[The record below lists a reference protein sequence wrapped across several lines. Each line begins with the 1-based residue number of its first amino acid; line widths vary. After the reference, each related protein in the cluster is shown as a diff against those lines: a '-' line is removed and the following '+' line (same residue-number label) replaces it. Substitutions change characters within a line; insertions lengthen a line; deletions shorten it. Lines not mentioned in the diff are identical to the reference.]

1 MRIFWATM
9 GQTNAHRDTQAD
21 DALRVA
27 LVTDAHYADK
37 EPAIGRIYRDS
48 LPKLAAAVDA
58 LTNLNPDVAVQLGDF
73 IDSTGPEDAD
83 RLREI
88 NAVFEKLPG
97 RRCYVLGNHCLERLS
112 KREYL
117 QIVGQAQSNFS
128 FDCKGVHLV
137 VLDACFT
144 ADGKSYDAGHY
155 EWTDSDIPPAQQQ
168 WLAADLASTS
178 LPTIVFVHQRLDSPD
193 DARYRV
199 VSDAAVRAIL
209 ETSDR
214 VKLVVQGHDHP
225 GAFRTINGVAYLTL
239 PSLVT
244 SRDRSGGGYS
254 LLRVWADGRFAVQGY
269 GEHRSFDSP
278 SLKILETARS

>member
-1 MRIFWATM
+1 MFDERSNFS
-9 GQTNAHRDTQAD
+9 AD
-21 DALRVA
+21 ANALRVA

-48 LPKLAAAVDA
+48 LPKLTAAVDA
-58 LTNLNPDVAVQLGDF
+58 LSKFRPDVSVELGDF

-83 RLREI
+83 GLREI
-88 NAVFEKLPG
+88 NAVFSRLPG
-97 RRCYVLGNHCLERLS
+97 QRCYVLGNHCLERLS

-117 QIVGQAQSNFS
+117 EIVGQTQPNLS
-128 FDCKGVHLV
+128 FDCKGVHLI

-144 ADGKSYDAGHY
+144 AAGRSYDAGPY

-168 WLAADLASTS
+168 WLADDLAGTT
-178 LPTIVFVHQRLDSPD
+178 LPTIVFIHQRLDSPD

-199 VSDAAVRAIL
+199 ASDAAVRSIL
-209 ETSDR
+209 ESSDR
-214 VKLVVQGHDHP
+214 VKLVVQGHDHV
-225 GAFRTINGVAYLTL
+225 GAFRVINGIAYLTL

-254 LLRVWADGRFAVQGY
+254 LLQVWTDGRFAVQGF
-269 GEHRSFDSP
+269 GEHGSFDSS
-278 SLKILETARS
+278 SLNTLESAKS

>member
-1 MRIFWATM
+1 M
-9 GQTNAHRDTQAD
+9 GQTNAHRGTQAD
-21 DALRVA
+21 NALRVA

-48 LPKLAAAVDA
+48 LPKLTAAVAA
-58 LTNLNPDVAVQLGDF
+58 LSKLNPDVAVQLGDF

-88 NAVFEKLPG
+88 NAVFAQLHA
-97 RRCYVLGNHCLERLS
+97 RRCYVMGNHCLERLS

-117 QIVGQAQSNFS
+117 QIVGQSQANFS
-128 FDCKGVHLV
+128 FDCKGVHLI

-144 ADGKSYDAGHY
+144 AAGKSYAGHY
-155 EWTDSDIPPAQQQ
+155 EWTDSDIPLEQQE
-168 WLAADLASTS
+168 WHAADLGGTS
-178 LPTIVFVHQRLDSPD
+178 LPTVVFVHQRLDSPD

-199 VSDAAVRAIL
+199 ASDAVVRGIL
-209 ETSDR
+209 EASDR

-225 GAFRTINGVAYLTL
+225 GAFRMINGIAYLTL

-254 LLRVWADGRFAVQGY
+254 LLRVWADGRFTVQGF
-269 GEHRSFDSP
+269 GEHRSFDSS
-278 SLKILETARS
+278 SLKTLETAKP